1 MAKGG
6 QGRKEWGIDAFSSGG
21 RRNSQEDN
29 KMILDYLK
37 ENLQWRGHYCWRK
50 SRALCWDTSAHAA
63 DGWTRTLLA
72 AGGRTWSQFQ
82 PPANSSPYNRKHR
95 PFSSSFP
102 PIKTFLLQKTGA
114 S

>member
-37 ENLQWRGHYCWRK
+37 ENLQWRGYY
-50 SRALCWDTSAHAA
+50 RALCWDTSAHTA
-63 DGWTRTLLA
+63 DGWDKDP
-72 AGGRTWSQFQ
+72 AGSRREDVVSV
-82 PPANSSPYNRKHR
+82 PASR
-95 PFSSSFP
+95 
-102 PIKTFLLQKTGA
+102 
-114 S
+114 